1 VARGEPLIRQWN
13 LLKLLQSYRFGTSA
27 EELAERVGCSV
38 RQVKRD
44 LGVLQ
49 EVGFPILFE
58 QRDFGK
64 RFWKLSRDFVE
75 TGQVLLSVT
84 EMLSLYLSRQLLAP
98 LAGTQFGDGLSSALD
113 KIKTMLPSKA
123 LTYFRSLDERL
134 FVKSMPGHDY
144 SAQDKEIRTINQAVA
159 ESRVLKVRYRSAH
172 SGNIYEWRLEPY
184 GIVLFGMSL
193 YCVARLPDHNE
204 MRTLKVERLLGVEL
218 TGETFERPYDF
229 SLQEYLHGS
238 FGIFTPGER
247 VVAKVRFS
255 GWAAVNVREL
265 QWHPSQKLA
274 EDSSDH
280 VIAQFELADTTEFK
294 RWVLGF
300 GRHATVLAPKELAG
314 EVADELAAAQATYC
328 CEQREA

>member
-1 VARGEPLIRQWN
+1 MARGEPLIRQWN
-13 LLKLLQSYRFGTSA
+13 LLKTLQSYRFGTSA
-27 EELAERVGCSV
+27 EDLAGRVGCSV

-49 EVGFPILFE
+49 EVGFPISFE

-98 LAGTQFGDGLSSALD
+98 LVGTQFGDGLSSALD
-113 KIKTMLPSKA
+113 KIKTLLPSKA
-123 LTYFRSLDERL
+123 LAYFRSLDERL

-144 SAQDKEIRTINQAVA
+144 SAQDKEIRIVNQAIA
-159 ESRVLKVRYRSAH
+159 ESRILKVRYRSAH
-172 SGNIYEWRLEPY
+172 SGSIHEWRLHPY

-193 YCVARLPDHNE
+193 YCVGRLVDHNE
-204 MRTLKVERLLGVEL
+204 MRTLKVERLLGVEM

-229 SLQEYLHGS
+229 SLQDYLHGS
-238 FGIFTPGER
+238 FGIFAPGR
-247 VVAKVRFS
+247 RQTVQVRFS
-255 GWAAVNVREL
+255 DWAAVNVREL
-265 QWHPSQKLA
+265 QWHPSQKIV
-274 EDSSDH
+274 EDAPDH
-280 VIAQFELADTTEFK
+280 VTAQFELADTTEFK

-300 GRHATVLAPKELAG
+300 GRNATVLAPKELAA
-314 EVADELAAAQATYC
+314 EVADELAAAQAAYLG
-328 CEQREA
+328 Q

>member
-1 VARGEPLIRQWN
+1 MARGEPLIRQWN

-27 EELAERVGCSV
+27 EDLAGRVGCSV

-49 EVGFPILFE
+49 EVGFPITFE

-64 RFWKLSRDFVE
+64 RFWKLSPHFIERGD
-75 TGQVLLSVT
+75 VLLSVT

-113 KIKTMLPSKA
+113 KIKTLLPSKA
-123 LTYFRSLDERL
+123 LAYFRSLDERL

-144 SAQDKEIRTINQAVA
+144 SAQDKEIRIVNQAIA
-159 ESRVLKVRYRSAH
+159 ESRALKVRYHSAH
-172 SGNIYEWRLEPY
+172 SGRDYEWRVHPY
-184 GIVLFGMSL
+184 GIVVFGMSL
-193 YCVARLPDHNE
+193 YCVGRLVDRGE
-204 MRTLKVERLLGVEL
+204 VRTLKMERLLGVEM
-218 TGETFERPYDF
+218 TGETFERPDDF

-238 FGIFTPGER
+238 FGVFTSGKQQT
-247 VVAKVRFS
+247 VKVRFTD
-255 GWAAVNVREL
+255 WAAVNVREL
-265 QWHPSQKLA
+265 QWHPSQTLV
-274 EDSSDH
+274 EDAPDH

-300 GRHATVLAPKELAG
+300 GRHATVLAPKELAA
-314 EVADELAAAQATYC
+314 EVAEELAAAQAAYTKP
-328 CEQREA
+328 